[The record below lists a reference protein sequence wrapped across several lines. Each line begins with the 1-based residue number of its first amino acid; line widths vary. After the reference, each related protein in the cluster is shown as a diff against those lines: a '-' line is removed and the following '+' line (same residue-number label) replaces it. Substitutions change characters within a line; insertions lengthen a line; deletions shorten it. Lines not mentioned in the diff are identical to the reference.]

1 MQKNI
6 FVLTSVLVSG
16 FLFSQEP
23 LLNYDFTSGT
33 LKCEGK
39 IKAPIVTGETI
50 VRKGKPGSIQFNG
63 KTNFMTVPGG
73 ESVSLKNG
81 GTLFALVRLAE
92 EEGLGMLFFKA
103 DEFLFGFYRGGKLYF
118 NVKSRGSKKFDHPF
132 HVEGIRRREWHTVAA
147 ALQRWENGF
156 WTVFLYID
164 GIRKGSKTF
173 RLADGYSEAKNKLII
188 GRGWSNWRLN
198 GDVGVLQIYDIQLND
213 RQIRD
218 LSQKYLPGK

>member
-6 FVLTSVLVSG
+6 FVLASVLMSG

-23 LLNYDFTSGT
+23 LLNYDYTSGT
-33 LKCEGK
+33 LRCEGK
-39 IKAPIVTGETI
+39 FKAPIVTGETVI
-50 VRKGKPGSIQFNG
+50 RKGNPGSVCFNG
-63 KTNFMTVPGG
+63 KTNFMTVPEGA
-73 ESVSLKNG
+73 SVSLKNG

-118 NVKSRGSKKFDHPF
+118 NIKSRKSKKFDNPF
-132 HVEGIRRREWHTVAA
+132 HIDPIRRGEWHTVAA

-164 GIRKGSKTF
+164 GIRRGSKTF
-173 RLADGYSEAKNKLII
+173 RLADGYSETKNKLVI

-198 GDVGVLQIYDIQLND
+198 GNVGVLHIYDVQLND
-213 RQIRD
+213 RQIRE
-218 LSQKYLPGK
+218 LSQKYMAGK